1 MLFHQHNNIRHTELS
16 AIHESS
22 LRNIQDI
29 FQVMIYVVTL
39 KIEMELFNN
48 Y

>member
-16 AIHESS
+16 AIHEGS
-22 LRNIQDI
+22 LRNIQGT
-29 FQVMIYVVTL
+29 FRMMIYVVAFTM
-39 KIEMELFNN
+39 EMELFNN

>member
-16 AIHESS
+16 AIQKSS
-22 LRNIQDI
+22 LRNIQGI

-39 KIEMELFNN
+39 KIEMELFNKH
-48 Y
+48 